1 MTTSTAAATVT
12 SLTMSITY
20 SRPADGW
27 PSMTITGVPVDVD
40 DVFVTVTA
48 APIGFNSTAVQTD
61 VQAVAVHGIARG
73 QKVTWNTE
81 LQALPAF
88 IGELAEQAQ
97 NSATDAIGA
106 VL

>member
-27 PSMTITGVPVDVD
+27 PTMTITGVPVDVD

-48 APIGFNSTAVQTD
+48 TPIGSARDAVRCD
-61 VQAVAVHGIARG
+61 VQAVAVHGTARG

-88 IGELAEQAQ
+88 IGELTGQAQ
-97 NSATDAIGA
+97 DAAGDAIGA